1 MSNVPFAH
9 DQSRPSRDR
18 RHPLALAPRRST
30 CLFTVE
36 TQGLIVRITQH
47 SAGYDNSVVYLDGR
61 KIVDYVWADDQTCE
75 VLEITGSQKQ
85 ELRKGKKLE
94 IVLNAGSSRF

>member
-1 MSNVPFAH
+1 M
-9 DQSRPSRDR
+9 
-18 RHPLALAPRRST
+18 
-30 CLFTVE
+30 
-36 TQGLIVRITQH
+36 RITEH

-75 VLEITGSQKQ
+75 VLEITGSHKQ